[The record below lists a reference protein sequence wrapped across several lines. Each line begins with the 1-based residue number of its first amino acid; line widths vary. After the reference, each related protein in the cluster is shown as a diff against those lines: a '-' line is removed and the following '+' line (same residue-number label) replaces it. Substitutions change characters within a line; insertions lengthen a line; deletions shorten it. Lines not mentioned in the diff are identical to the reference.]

1 MKVDTQNIGPCKVKV
16 IVKAEADETRPDYEN
31 VMKSFMLHGR
41 VPGFRP
47 GKVPREI
54 IKRDFHKEVTEEVQG
69 RLFRAFYPKALEQE
83 KIKMVA
89 LRDVSDML
97 FSPETGITFSM
108 MLDVQPDF
116 DLPKY
121 TKIPVAFEEPVV
133 TEEQVD
139 EHLERLRKAFAKFDE
154 ASAGHGI
161 EAGDLVSIDFTGLV
175 DGKPVKDVAPEAKAI
190 SEGTDFWIQVE
201 EDRFLPEIVDAIK
214 GMKAGET
221 TEVKFK
227 FDKDQPLAALRGKK
241 AVYSVKIKTVRMRVL
256 AKDEDLLTQV
266 KIESMDKLRE
276 QTRASLNESAQQ
288 AEKQRREQTT
298 IEFLLKKTSDF
309 ELPESQVS
317 DEINATMDRM
327 MNEAHYR
334 GLTREDLEKN
344 REAIIENATASAKR
358 QLRVRYVLGRIAD
371 QEKITLTDAEVDQ
384 KIAEL
389 SVEFRMKPEQ
399 LRAQIEK
406 NERMGTLRSQIRDEK
421 TMRFLLAEARR

>member
-16 IVKAEADETRPDYEN
+16 IVKAEADETRPDYEE
-31 VMKSFMLHGR
+31 VMKSFLQHGR
-41 VPGFRP
+41 VPGFRQ

-54 IKRDFHKEVTEEVQG
+54 IKRDFHKEITEEVQG
-69 RLFRAFYPKALEQE
+69 RLFRSLYRKAIEQE
-83 KIKMVA
+83 KIKMVT
-89 LRDVSDML
+89 LRDVGDML

-108 MLDVQPDF
+108 TIDVQPEF
-116 DLPKY
+116 ELPKY
-121 TKIPVAFEEPVV
+121 KKIPVTFEDSAV

-139 EHLERLRKAFAKFDE
+139 EHIDRLRKAFAKFEE
-154 ASAGHGI
+154 APVGHGV
-161 EAGDLVSIDFTGLV
+161 EAGDLVSIDFAGQI
-175 DGKPVKDVAPEAKAI
+175 DGQAIKEIAPDAKAI

-201 EDRFLPEIVDAIK
+201 EDRFLPEIVNAIK
-214 GMKAGET
+214 GMKAGES

-227 FDKDQPLAALRGKK
+227 FDKEQPVTALRGKK
-241 AVYSVKIKTVRMRVL
+241 AVYSVTVKTVRMRVL
-256 AKDEDLLTQV
+256 PKDEDLLTQV

-276 QTRASLNESAQQ
+276 QTRANLAESAQQ
-288 AEKQRREQTT
+288 AEKQRREQSV
-298 IEFLLKKTSDF
+298 IEFLLKKTDF

-317 DEINATMDRM
+317 DEINTTLDRM

-358 QLRVRYVLGRIAD
+358 QLRVRYVLGSIAE
-371 QEKITLTDAEVDQ
+371 QEKISVTDEEVSQ

-389 SVEFRMKPEQ
+389 SVDFRMKPEQ

-406 NERMGTLRSQIRDEK
+406 NERMDTLRSQVRDEK
-421 TMRFLLAEARR
+421 TMRFLIEEAKR